1 MMSMI
6 KIKVTGSFNKTKTFL
21 QTAKD
26 GRHIKANLVK
36 YAEEGLARLK
46 ESTPVDSGYTASCW
60 SYNIVENG
68 KTYSVVYTNSNVVD
82 GQSIAILLQYGHA
95 SRSGAWVEGIDY
107 INPAL
112 KPVFDKI
119 ANTAWEEMNK

>member
-1 MMSMI
+1 MIFMI
-6 KIKVTGSFNKTKTFL
+6 KVKVTGSFNKTKTFL
-21 QTAKD
+21 QSARD
-26 GRHIKANLVK
+26 GRHVKSSLIK
-36 YAEEGLARLK
+36 YAEEGLAKLK

-68 KTYSVVYTNSNVVD
+68 KTYSVIYTNSNVVN